1 MSKGTQDVQ
10 FCATFFYPGTNLSL
24 IFLLSNFQIHFQAE
38 MDFIQTHWQEYVE
51 VSVWTTPTVSNPVR
65 FPQTDELSVSWWT
78 WLLHSYPWSVS
89 EWADYYPVIVIET
102 WLGSIKVR
110 SLWPGAK
117 KPLISK
123 TSNDFQIPFKNI
135 VYDQNENCNYVIAT
149 ILPSGNVLHG
159 GFKNQH
165 SKRKIFFSVKL
176 TYETFLSLNSS
187 LQGITRI
194 LFSSAKGLSYA
205 CLDVCIVW
213 TFHKY
218 VASLLHAPIKRWYMA
233 LSSTVCCWITSKPC
247 IGE

>member
-10 FCATFFYPGTNLSL
+10 FCATFFYLGTNLSL

-78 WLLHSYPWSVS
+78 RLLHSYPWSVS

-102 WLGSIKVR
+102 WLWSINVT

-117 KPLISK
+117 EPLISK
-123 TSNDFQIPFKNI
+123 TSTDFQMPFKDIYKCLWSKRNMQCFTWWL
-135 VYDQNENCNYVIAT
+135 Y
-149 ILPSGNVLHG
+149 
-159 GFKNQH
+159 QH
-165 SKRKIFFSVKL
+165 SKRKICFSVKL
-176 TYETFLSLNSS
+176 TYETILSLNSS

-218 VASLLHAPIKRWYMA
+218 VASLLHAPIKRWYMV